1 MSVPFRVEQ
10 ACTWTGATRL
20 RGCAERS
27 FDAVSIDTR
36 TLSDGALFVAISGEN
51 HDAHDFLDR
60 AVAAGA
66 SGLMIE
72 AGRLLPTELPEDL
85 TVLGVD
91 DTTTALGA
99 LARGHRGLFTGPLVA
114 ITGSN
119 GKTSTKEMCAAILG
133 VSGACHKNLGN
144 LNNEFGLPL
153 TLLARE
159 PEHERVVVELG
170 MNHRGEIARL
180 AAITEP
186 TVGVIT
192 NVGTAHIEFLG
203 SQQEIAA
210 EKGDLLAALGADAVA
225 VSNGDDVLA
234 RAQLERGPARRL
246 LFGFGEHCQVRAVG
260 ARPEGGVYHFELRTP
275 EGFCDVAVSGLAE
288 TAVLNALAASA
299 AALAAGIPLD
309 EIKTGLARYRSVPG
323 RLEPIARGS
332 RGLVINDT
340 YNANP
345 QSLEVALR
353 ILARLSKDEGQ
364 GRRGIAVIGDMG
376 ELGDATEEAHRDAGR
391 LAASLDIDRLYAVG
405 SHAGLVA
412 EGALAGGMPAARV
425 ESDESWETIGE
436 RVLAELR
443 QDDQVLVKGSRAMR
457 MERIVDLLTRSHED
471 RA

>member
-1 MSVPFRVEQ
+1 VSVAFRVDQ

-20 RGCAERS
+20 RGAKERS
-27 FDAVSIDTR
+27 FDSVSIDTR
-36 TLSDGALFVAISGEN
+36 TLSHGALFIAIAGDK

-72 AGRLLPTELPEDL
+72 AGRELPAELPADL
-85 TVLGVD
+85 PVLGVD

-99 LARGHRGLFTGPLVA
+99 LARGHRRLYTGPLVA

-119 GKTSTKEMCAAILG
+119 GKTSTKEMCAAILD
-133 VSGACHKNLGN
+133 VSGCCHKNPGN

-159 PEHERVVVELG
+159 PEHDRVVVELG

-180 AAITEP
+180 AAIAEP
-186 TVGVIT
+186 SVGVIT

-203 SQQEIAA
+203 SREEIAA

-225 VSNGDDVLA
+225 VSNGDDALA
-234 RAQLERGPARRL
+234 RAQVERSRARSL

-299 AALAAGIPLD
+299 AALAAEIPLD
-309 EIKTGLARYRSVPG
+309 EIQTGLARYRAVPG
-323 RLEPIARGS
+323 RLEPIALGGQ
-332 RGLVINDT
+332 GLVINDT

-353 ILARLSKDEGQ
+353 ILARLCRNEGH
-364 GRRGIAVIGDMG
+364 GRRGIAVLGDMG
-376 ELGDATEEAHRDAGR
+376 ELGHRGGPPGRRTSRRFPRHRPPLRGGGPRRAGR
-391 LAASLDIDRLYAVG
+391 RRRARRG
-405 SHAGLVA
+405 HA
-412 EGALAGGMPAARV
+412 RR
-425 ESDESWETIGE
+425 SRRI
-436 RVLAELR
+436 RRELR
-443 QDDQVLVKGSRAMR
+443 GHR
-457 MERIVDLLTRSHED
+457 
-471 RA
+471 